1 MEPGFGAAQHALIIG
16 IDGVT
21 PYTLE
26 DSIARGV
33 APNLQSLRARGSR
46 ARDVRVTQPSSSLS
60 SWASI
65 LTGAPPV
72 FHGVHSGAQFSQP
85 PVYPVRPATYPQHV
99 QWPTIFAAVRE
110 ANPAMT
116 TGAYYSWS
124 PLGGLIGE
132 DRLNASVLTP
142 CGSCD
147 ACIEAE
153 PVQVQEFVKALKRR
167 RFSLS
172 WVYFDVLDECA
183 HAWGN
188 TDDRYLALVTTVDE
202 WVGQILR
209 ALRLAKMEQSTL
221 VFVLSDH
228 GRRTPVGRDHGAF
241 TTDEMVVPWIIAGP
255 GVRADAQL
263 TWPISSTD
271 AAPTVLHALGIRAPL
286 QMHGRVVHEV
296 FEDGGASAW
305 WVGADKQ
312 DGRPHALGP
321 RLLRGGGEGQHLL
334 WQRSAA
340 GGLALAVGLGAM
352 LVMLVVS
359 ISRKSRSRTTYAC
372 LAPAAASPA

>member
-1 MEPGFGAAQHALIIG
+1 MNPTMEPSFGAAQHAIIIG
-16 IDGVT
+16 IDGIT

-26 DSIARGV
+26 DSIARGI
-33 APNLQSLRARGSR
+33 APNLQALRSRGSR
-46 ARDVRVTQPSSSLS
+46 ANDVRVTQPSSSLS

-72 FHGVHSGAQFSQP
+72 FHGHGAAGAP
-85 PVYPVRPATYPQHV
+85 PVRPATYPEHI

-116 TGAYYSWS
+116 TGAYYSWP

-132 DRLNASVLTP
+132 DRLNSSVLT
-142 CGSCD
+142 SCEGCEQ
-147 ACIEAE
+147 CIEAE
-153 PVQVQEFVKALKRR
+153 PAQASEYVKALKRR

-183 HAWGN
+183 HWWGN
-188 TDDRYLALVTTVDE
+188 SDDRYFSLVTTVDD

-209 ALRLAKMEQSTL
+209 ALRVAKMEQSTL

-228 GRRTPVGRDHGAF
+228 GRRTPGGRDHGAF

-255 GVRADAQL
+255 GVRADTQL

-286 QMHGRVVHEV
+286 QMHGRVVHEI
-296 FEDGGASAW
+296 FEEGGASAW
-305 WVGADKQ
+305 WVGADKP
-312 DGRPHALGP
+312 DRRLHVVGP
-321 RLLRGGGEGQHLL
+321 RQLRGAGAGHHMLL
-334 WQRSAA
+334 HRSAA
-340 GGLALAVGLGAM
+340 GGLALALGLGAM
-352 LVMLVVS
+352 LVMLVLSVTRR
-359 ISRKSRSRTTYAC
+359 SRGRTTYAC
-372 LAPAAASPA
+372 LAPAAAAPA